1 MSSPQIKMLNIPD
14 KFIGQRLD
22 STLVAIIPELSRNRL
37 TNWIK
42 NGSILV
48 DNHLSKANY
57 KVLGGELITIKI
69 PTSDDVLAF
78 TPENISLNIVYKDND
93 IIVINKPANFTV
105 HPGAGN
111 WHGTLLNAL
120 LYHFKELALIPRAG
134 IVHRLDKDTTGLMV
148 IARTL
153 QSQANLVKQLQNRT
167 VIRIYHAIVEGK
179 LNKEG
184 VINKNIGR
192 NNKNRT
198 KMTTLEFGGKEAIT
212 HYKVLEYFKQF
223 SYIECQLKTGRTHQI
238 RVHLKSINHPIVGD
252 PLYSTKKNHYSKPII
267 EAIKELNRQ
276 ALHAT
281 KLSLIH
287 PTTNKEMSWEIPL
300 AKDIQNLLTQLEKT
314 SNY

>member
-48 DNHLSKANY
+48 DNHLAKANY

-69 PTSDDVLAF
+69 PLSDDVLAF
-78 TPENISLNIVYKDND
+78 APENISLNIIYEDKD

-167 VIRIYHAIVEGK
+167 VTRIYHAIVEGK

-192 NNKNRT
+192 NNKNRI

-212 HYKVLEYFKQF
+212 HYKVLEYFQQF

-252 PLYSTKKNHYSKPII
+252 PLYSTKKNHYSNSIM

-287 PTTNKEMSWEIPL
+287 PITNKEISWEIPL
-300 AKDIQNLLTQLEKT
+300 AKDMQNLLTKLEKI
-314 SNY
+314 SNH